1 MFNAATNSP
10 SPLCINSPQGF
21 LLKYEQHFMIGW
33 QVTRI
38 RESLIREAT

>member
-1 MFNAATNSP
+1 MLNATTNSP
-10 SPLCINSPQGF
+10 SSLCINSSQGF
-21 LLKYEQHFMIGW
+21 LLKYEQHFTIGW